1 MALPEAFKKNAEKK
15 KEEGEVREGE
25 SDKKEKQPPFA
36 KKSKGKKGKETKD
49 TEIIEGGKGSE
60 GVTKMNDPRK
70 KGMPSLD
77 DENTDACMKKDKKG
91 GKDCGCK
98 HKNDALTPQE
108 YLAACAGGYQDRD
121 RTYIRARLDAN
132 QRVDKTGS
140 GTGKKCGASHIPK
153 QATCSKGAGGGSA
166 PAKKEPRLKDF
177 LAGGGGHGSAG
188 QKASSKFW
196 NTPGST
202 KGVGNK
208 LKRGAE
214 AAANAGALAKFAQA
228 GVQVGMG
235 QYGKGVQSVLTAG
248 SLSSMAGASR
258 AGRQGNKALAS
269 DFSRQATNL
278 GKVNTGISI
287 ARSLKSGQAQ
297 YNVKQAFNRSREM
310 GRRAN
315 NRAGSYTTTAK
326 SGWSTKMP
334 IPKKKKDSVW
344 ANGFSKTDAETALT
358 ANAMNLA
365 TDKYKGEKRK
375 KNAQGQPRNM
385 IYSNTFNT

>member
-36 KKSKGKKGKETKD
+36 KKSKGKKVKETKD

-121 RTYIRARLDAN
+121 RTYIRARLDAG
-132 QRVDKTGS
+132 K
-140 GTGKKCGASHIPK
+140 GTGKKCGNSHIART
-153 QATCSKGAGGGSA
+153 ATCNVN
-166 PAKKEPRLKDF
+166 
-177 LAGGGGHGSAG
+177 GGGGKSGSA
-188 QKASSKFW
+188 SK
-196 NTPGST
+196 T
-202 KGVGNK
+202 KTTFGNQIRQG
-208 LKRGAE
+208 LTM
-214 AAANAGALAKFAQA
+214 AGAVSNGLSTVNSIKK
-228 GVQVGMG
+228 G
-235 QYGKGVQSVLTAG
+235 QYGSAVVYANAAIGNARAAKSFSQNKVKQAGRQTMGHMALGAGLAVGLTAG
-248 SLSSMAGASR
+248 NMAARSPGARNAARSAGAAAGRAYGNTVGRAAGASKR
-258 AGRQGNKALAS
+258 
-269 DFSRQATNL
+269 T
-278 GKVNTGISI
+278 
-287 ARSLKSGQAQ
+287 
-297 YNVKQAFNRSREM
+297 AFNMEQ
-310 GRRAN
+310 RA
-315 NRAGSYTTTAK
+315 AGFR
-326 SGWSTKMP
+326 KMKRP
-334 IPKKKKDSVW
+334 NMKGSALSKRDSVW